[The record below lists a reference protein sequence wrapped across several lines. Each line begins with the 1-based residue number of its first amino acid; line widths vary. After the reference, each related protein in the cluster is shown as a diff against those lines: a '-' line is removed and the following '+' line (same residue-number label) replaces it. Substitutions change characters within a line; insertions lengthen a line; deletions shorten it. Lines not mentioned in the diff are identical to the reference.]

1 VWVDLTE
8 YLPPEV
14 DVLKGER
21 QLTERLVE
29 GGVYLAPSETF
40 LGEQP
45 GWFRI
50 VFSMLDIELGMR
62 R

>member
-29 GGVYLAPSETF
+29 GGVYLAPVRPSSASSLVG
-40 LGEQP
+40 LGLCFPCLILNWE
-45 GWFRI
+45 
-50 VFSMLDIELGMR
+50 
-62 R
+62 